1 LKKYIREKPKGQSRM
16 NNPETLARLGKQNT
30 GKTKKNKNKN
40 KKNTTQETKK
50 TSNNR
55 PNQITGVNPGACER

>member
-1 LKKYIREKPKGQSRM
+1 M

-30 GKTKKNKNKN
+30 GKTKKNKN

>member
-1 LKKYIREKPKGQSRM
+1 LKKNIREKPKGQSRM

-30 GKTKKNKNKN
+30 GKTKKNKN
-40 KKNTTQETKK
+40 NTTQETKK